1 MVMMRKIK
9 AVGAMVAFGLFLG
22 AGTDGPT
29 AAHAADSPRLERI
42 KASGDLRV
50 CIWPDYF
57 SITYRN
63 PRSGVLEGIDIDMAE
78 AFATDLG
85 VKVRFVD
92 SSFAAL
98 VANMTN
104 DACDIAMHGVG
115 VRPDRAEHMDFTQPH
130 LVSGIFAVAMK
141 TNPAITGW
149 ADIDKPGNVAVVQK
163 GTYMEPVMREA
174 LTHAELLTVDDFK
187 AREQEVQAGRA
198 DVFMT
203 DFPYG
208 RRMAA
213 LTDWARLIE
222 PPAPI
227 APTPYAYAVPKGEPA
242 WLAEADA
249 FVARVKADGRLR
261 AAAERHGLL
270 PILAP

>member
-1 MVMMRKIK
+1 MRRNLI
-9 AVGAMVAFGLFLG
+9 ALTLAIGSIFAGSGNGLAAETRLDRIRA
-22 AGTDGPT
+22 AG
-29 AAHAADSPRLERI
+29 EV
-42 KASGDLRV
+42 RV

-63 PRSGVLEGIDIDMAE
+63 PRTGVLEGIDIDMAH
-78 AFATDLG
+78 AFAADLG
-85 VKVRFVD
+85 VQVRFVD

-98 VANMTN
+98 VANLTT

-130 LVSGIFAVAMK
+130 LISGIFAVAMK
-141 TNPAITGW
+141 TNSSLATW
-149 ADIDKPGNVAVVQK
+149 ADIDQPGNVVVVHQ
-163 GTYMEPVMREA
+163 GTYMEPVMRDT
-174 LTHAELLTVDDFK
+174 LKVAELLSVSDFK
-187 AREQEVQAGRA
+187 AREQEVQAGRG

-213 LTDWARLIE
+213 LTDWAKLLE

-227 APTPYAYAVPKGEPA
+227 APTPYAYAVPKGEAA

-249 FVARVKADGRLR
+249 FVSRVKADGRLR
-261 AAAERHGLL
+261 AAAQRHGLL

>member
-1 MVMMRKIK
+1 MAAPDR
-9 AVGAMVAFGLFLG
+9 AV
-22 AGTDGPT
+22 
-29 AAHAADSPRLERI
+29 AADSPRLERI
-42 KASGDLRV
+42 KAAGELRV

-63 PRSGVLEGIDIDMAE
+63 PRTGVLEGIDIDMAG
-78 AFATDLG
+78 AFAADLG
-85 VKVRFVD
+85 VTPRFID

-98 VANMTN
+98 VANLTG

-115 VRPDRAEHMDFTQPH
+115 VRADRAEHMAFTQPH
-130 LVSGIFAVAMK
+130 LVSGVFAVAMK
-141 TNPAITGW
+141 TNQAITAW
-149 ADIDKPGNVAVVQK
+149 EDIDQRGTVVVVQK
-163 GTYMEPVMREA
+163 GTYMEPVMRDT
-174 LTHAELLTVDDFK
+174 LKYAELSTVDDFK
-187 AREQEVQAGRA
+187 AREQEVQSGRA

-208 RRMAA
+208 RRMVA

-227 APTPYAYAVPKGEPA
+227 APTPYAYAVPKGDPA